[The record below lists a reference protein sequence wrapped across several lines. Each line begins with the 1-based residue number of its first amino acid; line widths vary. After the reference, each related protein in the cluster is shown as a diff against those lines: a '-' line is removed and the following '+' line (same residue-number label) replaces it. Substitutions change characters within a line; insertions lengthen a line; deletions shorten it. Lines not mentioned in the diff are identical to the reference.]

1 MGQVFQPATCNSVMD
16 KKSFHI
22 LEFDK
27 VLERL
32 TRYASFSAGEAVI
45 RAVEPTIDLFEA
57 RRLQA
62 ETKEAIALL
71 DSGSDITLG
80 GARDVRPA
88 VDNAIR
94 GYTLPAGEFL
104 DIRATIVAARTLRRQ
119 LERTQERYPHL
130 AAIGELIEECPG
142 VVTAI
147 SETLDDR
154 GEVLDS
160 ASPKLA
166 NIRKALR
173 VAYGRIQDKL
183 QNLVNSSMNQYL
195 QEAIITMRSGRYV
208 VPLRA
213 EHKGRI
219 SGIVHDQSGSGAT
232 LWIEPI
238 ATVELNN
245 EYRSLQIQE
254 EEEVQRIL
262 AELSRKVGGQGD
274 VIKRIVERLA
284 EMDLVLARAKYA
296 VEIDGIEPQFVEW
309 RTLSRPEPP
318 KHPNERAKWQPPPHN
333 PHPGSTVWIRGGRHP
348 LLNPAKVVPTD
359 LTVPEDVFMVLITG
373 PNTGGKTV
381 SLKTMGLMTLMA
393 QSGLHL
399 PANDAKLTI
408 FNNVFADIGDEQ
420 SIEQSLSTF
429 SAHVTNVIRIL
440 QQVDDKSLVLLDELG
455 SGTDPGEGAALA
467 QAIVNYLRD
476 KGSTLFVA
484 THYPELKVYASQTV
498 GVTNASLLFDV
509 DTLSPTYEMTIGLPG
524 RSNAIAIAR
533 RLGLDEQILEDAL
546 QLLGTGNVRAESL
559 LDSIY
564 DIRDKISAQEAATR
578 GLLRRVQQERD
589 ELRQRLENIE
599 RERAQVMVDAR
610 QQAEVELE
618 QLREELRAV
627 RKQLREGRGDN
638 PLSLNALKSIS
649 RQIDQAEI
657 QIANPPAESPKAPKK
672 GQPPRKW
679 LQVGD
684 EVLIKTLGTRGAI
697 VSLDNKEAMVAVGR
711 LHTRVRLTDLELK
724 ERPEEKEEVE
734 IVPAGTRTLS
744 PSSSPGMELDLRGQ
758 RVEEGLAQLER
769 YLDGAYLSR
778 LPWVRI
784 IHGMGTGRMKEA
796 VRKALSKNRHV
807 SSWEEGKDGEGGAGV
822 TVAKFTSD

>member
-1 MGQVFQPATCNSVMD
+1 MD
-16 KKSFHI
+16 NKSFHI

-32 TRYASFSAGEAVI
+32 SRYASFSAGESLI

-62 ETKEAIALL
+62 ETREAIALL
-71 DSGSDITLG
+71 DSGSDITIG

-88 VDNAIR
+88 VDNAMR
-94 GYTLPAGEFL
+94 GYTLPAGEIL
-104 DIRATIVAARTLRRQ
+104 DIRATLVAARTLRRQ
-119 LERTQERYPHL
+119 LERTQDRYPHL

-142 VVTAI
+142 VVTTI

-166 NIRKALR
+166 NLRKALR

-195 QEAIITMRSGRYV
+195 QEPIITMRSGRYV

-232 LWIEPI
+232 LWIEPL

-254 EEEVQRIL
+254 EDEVQRIL
-262 AELSRKVGGQGD
+262 AELSRKIAGHGE

-296 VEIDGIEPQFVEW
+296 AEINGIEPQFGEW
-309 RTLSRPEPP
+309 RTMSRPEPP
-318 KHPNERAKWQPPPHN
+318 KHPNERAKWQPPPPN
-333 PHPGSTVWIRGGRHP
+333 PHPGSTIWIRGARHP

-399 PANDAKLTI
+399 PASDAKLTI

-429 SAHVTNVIRIL
+429 SAHITNVIRIL
-440 QQVDDKSLVLLDELG
+440 HKVDDKSLVLLDELG

-476 KGSTLFVA
+476 KGATLFVA
-484 THYPELKVYASQTV
+484 THYPELKVYASQTA

-524 RSNAIAIAR
+524 RSNAVAIAR
-533 RLGLDEQILEDAL
+533 RLGLEEHILNDAL
-546 QLLGTGNVRAESL
+546 QLLGTGNMRAESL

-578 GLLRRVQQERD
+578 SLLRRVQQERD

-599 RERAQVMVDAR
+599 QERERVMVEAR
-610 QQAEVELE
+610 QQAEIELE
-618 QLREELRAV
+618 QLRDELRQV
-627 RKQLREGRGDN
+627 RKQLREGRGESS
-638 PLSLNALKSIS
+638 LSLNALKSIS
-649 RQIDQAEI
+649 RQIDQAET
-657 QIANPPAESPKAPKK
+657 QIASQPAEEPQPKKKAPKARASFQA
-672 GQPPRKW
+672 GA
-679 LQVGD
+679 D
-684 EVLIKTLGTRGAI
+684 VLIKTLGTRGTI
-697 VSLDNKEAMVAVGR
+697 VSVDNKEAMVAVGR
-711 LHTRVRLTDLELK
+711 LHTRVRLADLELK
-724 ERPEEKEEVE
+724 EQAAEDEEVAV
-734 IVPAGTRTLS
+734 IPAGTRSATTPS
-744 PSSSPGMELDLRGQ
+744 PSMELDLRGQ
-758 RVEEGLAQLER
+758 RVEEGLTQLER
-769 YLDGAYLSR
+769 YLDSAYLSR
-778 LPWVRI
+778 LPWARI

-822 TVAKFTSD
+822 TVVKFASE

>member
-1 MGQVFQPATCNSVMD
+1 MD
-16 KKSFHI
+16 NKSFHI

-32 TRYASFSAGEAVI
+32 SRYASFSAGESLI
-45 RAVEPTIDLFEA
+45 RAVEPTTDLFEA

-62 ETKEAIALL
+62 ETREAIAIL
-71 DSGSDITLG
+71 DSGSDITIG

-88 VDNAIR
+88 VDNALR
-94 GYTLPAGEFL
+94 GYTLPAGEIL

-119 LERTQERYPHL
+119 LERTQDRYPHL

-166 NIRKALR
+166 NLRKALR

-195 QEAIITMRSGRYV
+195 QEPIITMRSGRYV

-232 LWIEPI
+232 LWVEPL

-254 EEEVQRIL
+254 DDEVQRIL
-262 AELSRKVGGQGD
+262 AELSRKIAGQGE

-296 VEIDGIEPQFVEW
+296 AEINGIEPQFGEW
-309 RTLSRPEPP
+309 RTMPRPEPP
-318 KHPNERAKWQPPPHN
+318 KHPNERAKWQPPPPN
-333 PHPGSTVWIRGGRHP
+333 PHPGSTIWIRGARHP

-399 PANDAKLTI
+399 PASDAKLTI

-476 KGSTLFVA
+476 KGATLFVA
-484 THYPELKVYASQTV
+484 THYPELKVYASQTA

-524 RSNAIAIAR
+524 RSNAVAIAR
-533 RLGLDEQILEDAL
+533 RLGLEEHILNDAL
-546 QLLGTGNVRAESL
+546 KLLGAGNMRAESL

-578 GLLRRVQQERD
+578 SVLRRVQQERD

-599 RERAQVMVDAR
+599 QERESVMAEAR
-610 QQAEVELE
+610 QQGEVELE
-618 QLREELRAV
+618 QLRDELRQV
-627 RKQLREGRGDN
+627 RKQLREGRGESS
-638 PLSLNALKSIS
+638 LSLNTLKSIS
-649 RQIDQAEI
+649 RQIDQVET
-657 QIANPPAESPKAPKK
+657 QMPGQPAEEPKPKKKAPKPFTTFRP
-672 GQPPRKW
+672 GA
-679 LQVGD
+679 
-684 EVLIKTLGTRGAI
+684 EVVIKTLGTRGSI
-697 VSLDNKEAMVAVGR
+697 VSVDNKEAMVAVGR
-711 LHTRVRLTDLELK
+711 LHTRVRLADLELK
-724 ERPEEKEEVE
+724 EQVAEEEEVAV
-734 IVPAGTRTLS
+734 IPAGTRS
-744 PSSSPGMELDLRGQ
+744 ASAPSPGMELDLRGQ

-769 YLDGAYLSR
+769 YLDSAYLSR
-778 LPWVRI
+778 LPWARI

-796 VRKALSKNRHV
+796 VRKAISKNRHV

-822 TVAKFTSD
+822 TVVKFASE